1 MTNVRNDGKEFMNIV
16 VIMPTY
22 NEEENIVKMIP
33 VLENDVFPKVKNHTM
48 NLLVV
53 DDNSPDGTGDEVKK
67 FMKKWKNIELLSG
80 KKQGLGAA
88 YVRGMQHAMKEM
100 KADAVI
106 EFDADFQHDPHDI
119 PKLIKAMDQGADYVI
134 GSRYIPGGEIPKE
147 WGLNRKILSYYGGS
161 WIGRLM
167 LGFWNIHDITAGYK
181 LTKTS
186 FLKKVDLDHLYSKD
200 FAYKMHI
207 LHDVVKLGAKV
218 KEVPVIFYERTEGA
232 SKISQKDQFDSLYV
246 LARLRWDDS
255 QRFIKFLVVGGTGF
269 IVQLIA
275 QEGSVAIGLA
285 LALALGIRF
294 FFPHTNTEALR
305 DGVAAG
311 IGAELAIISNF
322 LFNNYWTFQDANH
335 INQSSNFFLRLF
347 KFNVTSLAAI
357 FIQFAAVAAAVFFWG
372 EKMKIWHYTI
382 ATRIVV
388 LFPVII
394 FLVIPLNYL
403 IYNKLIWKT
412 QYLKNKA
419 TS

>member
-1 MTNVRNDGKEFMNIV
+1 MNIV

-22 NEEENIVKMIP
+22 NEKENIIKMIP
-33 VLENDVFPKVKNHTM
+33 VLEKDVFPKVGNKHLCS
-48 NLLVV
+48 LLVV
-53 DDNSPDGTGDEVKK
+53 DDNSPDGTGDKVKE
-67 FMKKWKNIELLSG
+67 FMKQWKNIELLTG
-80 KKQGLGAA
+80 NKQGLGAA
-88 YVRGMQHAMKEM
+88 YVRGMQYAMKKM
-100 KADAVI
+100 HADAVI

-119 PKLIKAMDQGADYVI
+119 PRLIQAMDEGADYVI

-161 WIGRLM
+161 WLGRIM

-200 FAYKMHI
+200 FAYKMQI
-207 LHDVVKLGAKV
+207 LHDVVKQGAKV
-218 KEVPVIFYERTEGA
+218 KEIPVVFYERTEGN

-285 LALALGIRF
+285 LALGLGIKML
-294 FFPHTNTEALR
+294 FPHTNIEVIR
-305 DGVAAG
+305 DGIAAG

-322 LFNNYWTFQDANH
+322 LFNNYWTFQDANNVH
-335 INQSSNFFLRLF
+335 QSANFFVRLI

-372 EKMKIWHYTI
+372 EKLRIGHYAI

-394 FLVIPLNYL
+394 LLVIPLNYL

-412 QYLKNKA
+412 QYLKAHTK
-419 TS
+419 

>member
-1 MTNVRNDGKEFMNIV
+1 MKIV

-22 NEEENIVKMIP
+22 NEKENVHKMIP
-33 VLENDVFPKVKNHTM
+33 VLEKEVFPKVKNHSVY
-48 NLLVV
+48 LLVV
-53 DDNSPDGTGDEVKK
+53 DDNSPDGTGDEIKK
-67 FMKKWKNIELLSG
+67 FMKQYPNIELLTG
-80 KKQGLGAA
+80 NKQGLGAA
-88 YVRGMQHAMKEM
+88 YIRGMKHAMHDM

-119 PKLIKAMDQGADYVI
+119 PRLIQAMDEGADYVI

-186 FLKKVDLDHLYSKD
+186 FLKNVDLDHLYSKD

-207 LHDVVKLGAKV
+207 LHDVVKQGAKV
-218 KEVPVIFYERTEGA
+218 KEIPVVFYERTEGA

-285 LALALGIRF
+285 LLLGSGLHPL
-294 FFPHTNTEALR
+294 FPHATLDALR

-322 LFNNYWTFQDANH
+322 LFNNYWTFQDAKH
-335 INQSSNFFLRLF
+335 INQSSNFFLRLI

-357 FIQFAAVAAAVFFWG
+357 FVQFAAVAAAVFFWG
-372 EKMKIWHYTI
+372 EKLTIWQYAI

-412 QYLKNKA
+412 QYLKK
-419 TS
+419 